1 MGAAV
6 GCVGA
11 GPPQVWVGQR
21 VTLLLTLPLALA
33 AWVVLATSHSVWV
46 LVVARA
52 VQGLTLGFVVGPSTN
67 YLVEIAHTNLRGVLF
82 AAVNVAGQLGY
93 FVMYAAGHWDV
104 SWRVAVLVCGCLAT
118 ILPFFGLIFL
128 PDSPRWLASRDRYPE
143 AIKAMTFFR
152 GPRYDSRQEL
162 AGVVEQL
169 DKRKVNLRDQLRQ
182 MEKPDVLCYMLLFT
196 FLFMASQFSGS
207 FVTSLYTLQI
217 FGYSKGELSPSL
229 SAVVV
234 SAIRVMGAVFHLIIV
249 EHLSRKFLLVGA
261 FLLCAGT
268 MALLGSSL
276 YDQAHTRDIPLQSWL
291 PLASLA
297 TFSFFSNSAISILDL
312 LQEEIMPTSVRSIA
326 VSFLSCFKYVGSFLA
341 IQTYLHVVAG
351 LGQHGVFWLYSF
363 FNFLLALLGGLA
375 LRETQG
381 ASLEEITAKNQL
393 KAEQADSNFEVPD
406 GDQHVDDPNHNLQ
419 GGYKTAHYNYNEM
432 QLAQVPHNSLRRTNG
447 HLKSSPPII
456 VHHDANRSP
465 HHSYQDPYKPAT
477 VVHQAGDTNV
487 SHPLYSPSED
497 LPYAS
502 ITDGCVKVF
511 FLNQQYQE

>member
-1 MGAAV
+1 MVVLGAAV

-33 AWVVLATSHSVWV
+33 AWVVLATSYSVWV
-46 LVVARA
+46 LIVART
-52 VQGLTLGFVVGPSTN
+52 VQGVTLGFIVGPSTN
-67 YLVEIAHTNLRGVLF
+67 YLVEIAHTNLRGLLF

-93 FVMYAAGHWDV
+93 LFMYTAGHWNV
-104 SWRVAVLVCGCLAT
+104 SWRLAVLVCGCLST
-118 ILPFFGLIFL
+118 VLPFLGLIFL
-128 PDSPRWLASRDRYPE
+128 PDSPRWLTSRDRYPE
-143 AIKAMTFFR
+143 AIKSMTFFR

-169 DKRKVNLRDQLRQ
+169 DKRKVTPRDQLRQ
-182 MEKPDVLCYMLLFT
+182 MEKPDVLCHMLLFT

-207 FVTSLYTLQI
+207 FVSSLFTLQI
-217 FGYSKGELSPSL
+217 FGYSNGELSSSL

-297 TFSFFSNSAISILDL
+297 TYSFFSNSGLSILEL

-326 VSFLSCFKYVGSFLA
+326 VSFLTCLKYVGSFLA
-341 IQTYLHVVAG
+341 IQTYLHIVAA

-381 ASLEEITAKNQL
+381 ASLEEITAKSHLKEEQL
-393 KAEQADSNFEVPD
+393 ESKFEANEAP
-406 GDQHVDDPNHNLQ
+406 HVDDPNHNLQ
-419 GGYKTAHYNYNEM
+419 GEYKTAHYSYNEM
-432 QLAQVPHNSLRRTNG
+432 QLAQAPHDSLRRANG
-447 HLKSSPPII
+447 HLKSSPAVI
-456 VHHDANRSP
+456 VHHDATRPLQHSCKAAATT
-465 HHSYQDPYKPAT
+465 HHDEDKAVP
-477 VVHQAGDTNV
+477 
-487 SHPLYSPSED
+487 PLYSPSED

-511 FLNQQYQE
+511 FLNQQYQQ